1 MLDLVNK
8 RGLTDSFTKSRFGCI
23 KLVVLLL
30 FFQIVI
36 VYLNIVLKMIII
48 HDINVKNNRIIYYR
62 NDCISCL
69 PDLITAPELVTALDS
84 TVKILL
90 VTLLYH

>member
-1 MLDLVNK
+1 MQIEECRIGMGRALGFRLK
-8 RGLTDSFTKSRFGCI
+8 IGL
-23 KLVVLLL
+23 
-30 FFQIVI
+30 
-36 VYLNIVLKMIII
+36 LN
-48 HDINVKNNRIIYYR
+48 HVKYR

>member
-1 MLDLVNK
+1 MFLQ
-8 RGLTDSFTKSRFGCI
+8 SFLLIACCPT
-23 KLVVLLL
+23 LNVLLE
-30 FFQIVI
+30 
-36 VYLNIVLKMIII
+36 
-48 HDINVKNNRIIYYR
+48 HDVKDKQGKFEGVYR

-84 TVKILL
+84 TEKILL